1 VEEVR
6 KGEED
11 TRDTPSA
18 SEHKQQPT
26 RVSAYVY
33 IRSRSIFTETRTQ
46 TETYMRGD
54 CCVCSEISL
63 L

>member
-1 VEEVR
+1 MEEVR

-26 RVSAYVY
+26 RVSAYIY
-33 IRSRSIFTETRTQ
+33 IRSRSICRDTDTDRDIHA
-46 TETYMRGD
+46 R
-54 CCVCSEISL
+54 
-63 L
+63 